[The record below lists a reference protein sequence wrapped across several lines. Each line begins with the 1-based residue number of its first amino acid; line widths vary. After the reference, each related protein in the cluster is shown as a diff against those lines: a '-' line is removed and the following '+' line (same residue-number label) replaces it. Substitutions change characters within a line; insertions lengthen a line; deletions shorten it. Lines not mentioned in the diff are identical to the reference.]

1 MKCHQC
7 DRPAYWS
14 FGDGAP
20 PLCIHCADKLNHI
33 QNTQFLKAAAM
44 LSAHLLKETLA
55 MRYLLDIAIAI
66 AGIIL
71 GVLATNASAQSAK
84 PQSYADCILDK
95 ARGLSKELAVVAKA
109 ACRDRFPAPS

>member
-1 MKCHQC
+1 
-7 DRPAYWS
+7 
-14 FGDGAP
+14 
-20 PLCIHCADKLNHI
+20 
-33 QNTQFLKAAAM
+33 
-44 LSAHLLKETLA
+44 

-71 GVLATNASAQSAK
+71 GVLATNAWHESAK

-109 ACRDRFPAPS
+109 ACRDRFPGAKLNLPKAAQPAAPTHALPPDALFPEEGPSTAAKPGLTEPDIPDELVPVTPPQ